1 LASSSRLAFKKKGI
15 YNNSIKEI
23 FKGNPKEKL
32 KRNVL
37 IFSKA
42 YGHFPM

>member
-1 LASSSRLAFKKKGI
+1 MFKT
-15 YNNSIKEI
+15 
-23 FKGNPKEKL
+23 NPKEKL

-42 YGHFPM
+42 NGHFPMEILNLKIKG